1 MEKDKFNVGEIKA
14 LDDQIEVLLS
24 CKPLPELQVKQ
35 LCEKAKEILIN
46 ESNVQQVRAP
56 VTICGDIHG

>member
-1 MEKDKFNVGEIKA
+1 MEKDKFNMGEIKA

>member
-46 ESNVQQVRAP
+46 ESNV
-56 VTICGDIHG
+56 

>member
-1 MEKDKFNVGEIKA
+1 MEKDKFNVGEIKH